1 MVDAPE
7 ADLSPQEADLSPSEA
22 WDLLSADPAAALV
35 DVRTRAEWSYVG
47 VPDLS
52 PLGRSAVLVE
62 WVLYP
67 DGEPNVAFMDELS
80 AAGLAAG
87 APLIFICRSGVRSK
101 AAAAQAARAGY
112 AKVYNVVEGFEG
124 SLDAEQHR
132 GSAGWKAAGLP
143 WRQS

>member
-7 ADLSPQEADLSPSEA
+7 ADLSPRAA
-22 WDLLSADPAAALV
+22 WELLAAQPAAALV
-35 DVRTRAEWSYVG
+35 DVRTRAEWGYVG

-67 DGEPNVAFMDELS
+67 DGEPNDAFLDELS
-80 AAGLAAG
+80 AAGLDAG

-101 AAAAQAARAGY
+101 AAAAAAAAAGY

-124 SLDAEQHR
+124 PLDAAQHR
-132 GSAGWKAAGLP
+132 GGAGWKAAGLP

>member
-1 MVDAPE
+1 VVDAPE
-7 ADLSPQEADLSPSEA
+7 ADLSPREA
-22 WDLLSADPAAALV
+22 WELLSVEPAAALV

-47 VPDLS
+47 IPDLS
-52 PLGRSAVLVE
+52 PLGGATVLVE

-67 DGEPNVAFMDELS
+67 DGEPNAAFLDELT
-80 AAGLAAG
+80 AAGLDPG

-101 AAAAQAARAGY
+101 AAAAEAARAGY

-124 SLDAEQHR
+124 PLDAEQHR
-132 GSAGWKAAGLP
+132 GTAGWRAAGLP